1 MSDWVKW
8 LLLGL
13 LSIAFGVFVLGA
25 PVVASVAVTV
35 VTGVLLLIAGG
46 LQIVGGFTVEGTGNK
61 ILSLIMGAVMLFLGW
76 SFLDHPLQGTLTL
89 ATVVLILFMAG
100 GIARIILSFQM
111 KGTQFFWPTM
121 ISGILSITRSA
132 WPSRARAE
140 GSPPSC
146 RAGATGAATTAT
158 AAIGTTTTIT
168 AAVAAIAAAGA
179 AGAALG
185 AGAGTGAGEVEQASP
200 SRGTA

>member
-13 LSIAFGVFVLGA
+13 LSIAFGIFVLGA

-35 VTGVLLLIAGG
+35 VTGVLLLISGA
-46 LQIVGGFTVEGTGNK
+46 LQVVGGFTVEGTGNK

-89 ATVVLILFMAG
+89 ATVMLILFMAG
-100 GIARIILSFQM
+100 GIARVILSFQM

-121 ISGILSITRSA
+121 VSGILSIVLAGIIWTYV
-132 WPSRARAE
+132 
-140 GSPPSC
+140 GSDPQVLLSILGIFLGIEMLFNGFGLVFMAFFIKNAPND
-146 RAGATGAATTAT
+146 ATTEAKE
-158 AAIGTTTTIT
+158 A
-168 AAVAAIAAAGA
+168 
-179 AGAALG
+179 
-185 AGAGTGAGEVEQASP
+185 
-200 SRGTA
+200 

>member
-61 ILSLIMGAVMLFLGW
+61 VLSLIMGAVMLFLGW

-121 ISGILSITRSA
+121 ISGILSIIL
-132 WPSRARAE
+132 
-140 GSPPSC
+140 
-146 RAGATGAATTAT
+146 AGIIWSYVGQEPQ
-158 AAIGTTTTIT
+158 
-168 AAVAAIAAAGA
+168 
-179 AGAALG
+179 ALLSILG
-185 AGAGTGAGEVEQASP
+185 IFLGIEMLFNGFGLVFMAFFVKNAPKDETKEA
-200 SRGTA
+200 

>member
-13 LSIAFGVFVLGA
+13 LSIAFGIFVLGA

-35 VTGVLLLIAGG
+35 VTGVLLLISGA
-46 LQIVGGFTVEGTGNK
+46 LQVFGGFTVEGTGNK

-89 ATVVLILFMAG
+89 ATVMLILFMAG
-100 GIARIILSFQM
+100 GIARVILSFQM

-121 ISGILSITRSA
+121 ISGILSIVLAGIIWTYV
-132 WPSRARAE
+132 
-140 GSPPSC
+140 GSDPQVLLSILGIFLGIEMLFNGFGLVFMAFFIRNAPND
-146 RAGATGAATTAT
+146 ATTEAK
-158 AAIGTTTTIT
+158 
-168 AAVAAIAAAGA
+168 
-179 AGAALG
+179 
-185 AGAGTGAGEVEQASP
+185 QA
-200 SRGTA
+200 

>member
-13 LSIAFGVFVLGA
+13 LSIAFGIFVLGA

-35 VTGVLLLIAGG
+35 VTGVLLLVSGA
-46 LQIVGGFTVEGTGNK
+46 LQVVGGFTVEGTGNK

-89 ATVVLILFMAG
+89 ATVMLILFMAG
-100 GIARIILSFQM
+100 GIARVILSFQM

-121 ISGILSITRSA
+121 ISGILSIVLAGIIWTYV
-132 WPSRARAE
+132 
-140 GSPPSC
+140 GSDPQVLLSILGIFLGIEMLFNGFGLVFMAFFIRNAPND
-146 RAGATGAATTAT
+146 ATTEAK
-158 AAIGTTTTIT
+158 
-168 AAVAAIAAAGA
+168 
-179 AGAALG
+179 
-185 AGAGTGAGEVEQASP
+185 QA
-200 SRGTA
+200 

>member
-13 LSIAFGVFVLGA
+13 LSIAFGIFVLGA

-35 VTGVLLLIAGG
+35 VTGVLLLISGA
-46 LQIVGGFTVEGTGNK
+46 LQVVGGFTVEGTGNK

-89 ATVVLILFMAG
+89 ATVILILFMAG
-100 GIARIILSFQM
+100 GIARVILSFQM

-121 ISGILSITRSA
+121 ISGILSIVLAGIIWTYV
-132 WPSRARAE
+132 
-140 GSPPSC
+140 GSDPQVLLSILGIFLGIEMLFNGFGLVFMAFFIKNAPND
-146 RAGATGAATTAT
+146 ATTEAKE
-158 AAIGTTTTIT
+158 A
-168 AAVAAIAAAGA
+168 
-179 AGAALG
+179 
-185 AGAGTGAGEVEQASP
+185 
-200 SRGTA
+200 

>member
-46 LQIVGGFTVEGTGNK
+46 LQVVGGFTVEGTGNK
-61 ILSLIMGAVMLFLGW
+61 ILSLIMGVVMLFLGW

-111 KGTQFFWPTM
+111 KGTQFFWPTL
-121 ISGILSITRSA
+121 ISGILSILL
-132 WPSRARAE
+132 
-140 GSPPSC
+140 
-146 RAGATGAATTAT
+146 AGIIWSYAASES
-158 AAIGTTTTIT
+158 
-168 AAVAAIAAAGA
+168 
-179 AGAALG
+179 AALLSLLG
-185 AGAGTGAGEVEQASP
+185 ILLGIEMLFNGFGLVFMAFFVKNAPNDETKQA
-200 SRGTA
+200 

>member
-76 SFLDHPLQGTLTL
+76 SFLGHPLQGTLTL

-121 ISGILSITRSA
+121 ISGILSIILAGIIWSYVGQEPQALLSILGIFLGVEMLFNGFGLVFMAFFVRNQD
-132 WPSRARAE
+132 AE
-140 GSPPSC
+140 TSE
-146 RAGATGAATTAT
+146 T
-158 AAIGTTTTIT
+158 
-168 AAVAAIAAAGA
+168 
-179 AGAALG
+179 
-185 AGAGTGAGEVEQASP
+185 
-200 SRGTA
+200 